1 MKQILEAIDLDDV
14 IFIKDSHIG
23 QQCYHQANEFN
34 KTVKIGSV
42 IITKLDGHS
51 KGGGAL
57 PIVEVVEN
65 SIFFVGNGA
74 LVSF

>member
-1 MKQILEAIDLDDV
+1 ML
-14 IFIKDSHIG
+14 SSG
-23 QQCYHQANEFN
+23 YEFN

-74 LVSF
+74 LVSL